1 MATPFYEQP
10 ILNSPYGAPTRHHA
24 LDAEGQPIDE
34 PPLPGRRE
42 SKLLTPVPK
51 AKKRGGGKQ
60 ASLALSAE
68 ADVDASGQEYNPT
81 PIVDETRRLV
91 AAWRQIPNPTDW
103 GVTPVTARLLRHWR
117 DPAFTGTR
125 PFFCQVESG

>member
-1 MATPFYEQP
+1 MALPFYEQP
-10 ILNSPYGAPTRHHA
+10 ILNSPYAAPTRHHA
-24 LDAEGQPIDE
+24 LDAEGQPLDE

-81 PIVDETRRLV
+81 PIVNEIRRLV
-91 AAWRQIPNPTDW
+91 AAWRRLPNSTDW

-117 DPAFTGTR
+117 DPSYGRFQQR
-125 PFFCQVESG
+125 